1 MRRRRALGAFRL
13 SGLVLTLIMAL
24 AVSAPAAMAQ
34 SLDDLRASGAIG
46 ERYDG
51 YVVVR
56 DSGAAGAQSVANE
69 VNAKRRSLYEQRAA
83 SQGVTPADVGRVYA
97 GQIMQ
102 QAPGGTWFLDENGK
116 WRQK

>member
-1 MRRRRALGAFRL
+1 MKRRFVLGVSRL
-13 SGLVLTLIMAL
+13 GGLMLVLGLLL
-24 AVSAPAAMAQ
+24 AFTAPAAMAQ

-51 YVVVR
+51 YVAVR
-56 DSGAAGAQSVANE
+56 DSGAASAKSVAKK

-83 SQGVTPADVGRVYA
+83 AQGVKPEDIGRVYA

-102 QAPGGTWFLDENGK
+102 KAPGGTWFLEENGN